1 MTYRPPHQS
10 ARARATTLWDAGDA
24 RGDAELAAELG
35 VTAQTLRAYHQK
47 WRRENGYGGHGGRTL
62 PNAVVVAV
70 IEMRNNAGMT
80 FPAIAE
86 VVGEDYGHNVSAE
99 HVRLCYHRG
108 VAMGAGRVA
117 DVREE
122 DLPLATLAG
131 IVRMVPK
138 VMRGPCGKCRHRAG
152 CLSANTESMLPCEQP
167 LDWEV
172 MGMKLITLEVIPV

>member
-1 MTYRPPHQS
+1 MTYRPPARS
-10 ARARATTLWDAGDA
+10 ARARATILWDVGDV
-24 RGDAELAAELG
+24 RGDAELATELG
-35 VTAQTLRAYHQK
+35 VTARTLRAYHQK
-47 WRRENGYGGHGGRTL
+47 WRRENGIGGHGGRTL

-117 DVREE
+117 DVLEE
-122 DLPLATLAG
+122 DLPLATFAG
-131 IVRMVPK
+131 VVRTVPE
-138 VMRGPCGKCRHRAG
+138 VMRGPCGKCRHRDG
-152 CLSANTESMLPCEQP
+152 CPSANTESMLPCERP

-172 MGMKLITLEVIPV
+172 MGRKLVGMERIPV